1 MLTDIKAAQAD
12 MRAGY
17 LSGGAG
23 ILASSMA
30 WLAAAVVAWR
40 GTSDQAVLTLFA
52 GGVLIHPVSLVICKL
67 LRAPGGHTKGNPLA
81 SLAGATTFWLI
92 FSLPLAYAA
101 YLVRAQWFFPAM
113 LLVIGGRY
121 LTFATLYGMRIYWA
135 LGLVLASGAYLI
147 AASKLAPPLAATA
160 GGATELLFAVIVLS
174 GHVRGRSEAGD
185 RGAGAD

>member
-1 MLTDIKAAQAD
+1 
-12 MRAGY
+12 
-17 LSGGAG
+17 
-23 ILASSMA
+23 
-30 WLAAAVVAWR
+30 
-40 GTSDQAVLTLFA
+40 
-52 GGVLIHPVSLVICKL
+52 
-67 LRAPGGHTKGNPLA
+67 
-81 SLAGATTFWLI
+81 
-92 FSLPLAYAA
+92 
-101 YLVRAQWFFPAM
+101 M

-147 AASKLAPPLAATA
+147 AASKLAPPLAAAA